1 MKTIAAIIFLVF
13 SIGLQAQVNCIDIVK
28 NDIIGV
34 TRTIAQ
40 GKRIFTITAQLP
52 EIRDTIWTDTLQTT
66 IDTIHISPV
75 TVQFRYAVDT
85 DYAMDKYL
93 NDQKDGFM
101 GEVQAKQIQM
111 ERADQRRIR
120 FRDELIELTAQRDSL
135 IAKRQELI
143 NLLQ

>member
-1 MKTIAAIIFLVF
+1 MKTIAAIIFLLT
-13 SIGLQAQVNCIDIVK
+13 SISLQAQVNCIDIV
-28 NDIIGV
+28 NDNIISI
-34 TRTIAQ
+34 TRTTAQ
-40 GKRIFTITAQLP
+40 GKRIMTITAQLP
-52 EIRDTIWTDTLQTT
+52 EIRDTVFTDTTET
-66 IDTIHISPV
+66 VIDTIHISPV

-93 NDQKDGFM
+93 NAQKDGFL

-135 IAKRQELI
+135 VAKRQELI
-143 NLLQ
+143 NLLE